1 MNSEFN
7 PTKTLDVKGFLCPI
21 PVIKAKKAI
30 EQIPSGSV
38 LMVQATDP
46 AAESDITVWTK
57 RAGHEL
63 LKLIVEGDVLTF
75 YVRKQ

>member
-21 PVIKAKKAI
+21 PVIKAKQAI

-38 LMVQATDP
+38 LEVLATDP
-46 AAESDITVWTK
+46 AAESDITIWTK

-63 LKLIVEGDVLTF
+63 LKLLVQDDVLTF
-75 YVRKQ
+75 YVRRK